1 MSVLASDYFKD
12 TYSSEEMRSVFCDEG
27 LFDSWLKVEVALAK
41 VQAKLGLIP
50 DSAALAIKSA
60 AKLENLDIPKLK
72 EDYRKIGF
80 PILPVLKQLSEA
92 CDTEVSKYLHWGA
105 TTQDIIDTGLVLQM
119 RDGIKIILADLGE
132 IISSL
137 ADLTKK
143 HRNTVMVGRTFQQ
156 HAAPITFGYKTAVW
170 LDELLRHRNR
180 IESISKSSLRCQ
192 FGGAV
197 GTLAT
202 LGNDGIS
209 VLEEL
214 SSELG
219 LVTPLISWHT
229 ARDNFAEVIFSV
241 SMVVA
246 SLSKIANEVA
256 ILMRT
261 EVDELREPFSP
272 GRGGSTTMPQKR
284 NPISCPIIMAIGTRM
299 REFTGIQLA
308 AMVQE
313 HERSVDGQSLEWLII
328 PDVFLLASGSLKHS
342 KEMIDGIFVN
352 EEQMLHNLGANDGIL
367 MAESVMMGIAPNI
380 GRKEAHE
387 LVKGASDVS
396 ILENISLKEALLRQ
410 DVVKEHLSLD
420 QLDELL
426 DPLNYT
432 GCADKMIS
440 RVLDKI

>member
-12 TYSSEEMRSVFCDEG
+12 TYSSEEMRGVFCDEG
-27 LFDSWLKVEVALAK
+27 LFGSWLEVEVALAK
-41 VQAKLGLIP
+41 VQAKLSLIP
-50 DSAALAIKSA
+50 ESAAMAIKSA
-60 AKLENLDIPKLK
+60 AKLENLDLPKLK

-80 PILPVLKQLSEA
+80 PILPLLKQLSES
-92 CDTEVSKYLHWGA
+92 CDSEVSKYLHWGA

-180 IESISKSSLRCQ
+180 IESISKSCLRCQ

-299 REFTGIQLA
+299 REFTGTQLA

-328 PDVFLLASGSLKHS
+328 PDVFLLVSGSLKHS
-342 KEMIDGIFVN
+342 KEMLKGIFVN
-352 EEQMLHNLGANDGIL
+352 EEQMLHNLGANGGML
-367 MAESVMMGIAPNI
+367 MAESVMMGIAPII
-380 GRKEAHE
+380 GRKQAHE
-387 LVKGASDVS
+387 LVKGASNVS
-396 ILENISLKEALLRQ
+396 NLENISLKEALLRQ
-410 DVVKEHLSLD
+410 DLVKEHLTLN

-432 GCADKMIS
+432 GCADRMIS
-440 RVLDKI
+440 RVLDRI

>member
-1 MSVLASDYFKD
+1 
-12 TYSSEEMRSVFCDEG
+12 
-27 LFDSWLKVEVALAK
+27 
-41 VQAKLGLIP
+41 
-50 DSAALAIKSA
+50 
-60 AKLENLDIPKLK
+60 
-72 EDYRKIGF
+72 
-80 PILPVLKQLSEA
+80 
-92 CDTEVSKYLHWGA
+92 
-105 TTQDIIDTGLVLQM
+105 
-119 RDGIKIILADLGE
+119 
-132 IISSL
+132 
-137 ADLTKK
+137 
-143 HRNTVMVGRTFQQ
+143 
-156 HAAPITFGYKTAVW
+156 
-170 LDELLRHRNR
+170 
-180 IESISKSSLRCQ
+180 
-192 FGGAV
+192 
-197 GTLAT
+197 
-202 LGNDGIS
+202 
-209 VLEEL
+209 
-214 SSELG
+214 
-219 LVTPLISWHT
+219 
-229 ARDNFAEVIFSV
+229 
-241 SMVVA
+241 MVVA